1 MFDNIGSKIKM
12 LAKVICWVGIIMSC
26 LSGLIILING
36 DDGAGVGLVIMIVG
50 SLTSWVCSFFAYG
63 FGELI
68 DKTTEVA
75 ANTKKMA
82 MNPPTQP
89 STTEDKLATLEKWRA
104 QGLITEEEY
113 LVKKSQL

>member
-26 LSGLIILING
+26 LAGLIILING
-36 DDGAGVGLVIMIVG
+36 DDGAGVGLVIMIMG

-68 DKTTEVA
+68 DRTTEVA
-75 ANTKKMA
+75 NNTKKLA
-82 MNPPTQP
+82 LNQPTQP
-89 STTEDKLATLEKWRA
+89 ATPEDKLATLEKWRA

-113 LVKKSQL
+113 ISKKSQL

>member
-26 LSGLIILING
+26 LAGLIILING

-75 ANTKKMA
+75 SNTKKLA
-82 MNPPTQP
+82 MNQPTQP
-89 STTEDKLATLEKWRA
+89 TTPEDKLATLEKWRE
-104 QGLITEEEY
+104 QGLITDEEY
-113 LVKKSQL
+113 QTRKAQL

>member
-26 LSGLIILING
+26 LAGLIILING
-36 DDGAGVGLVIMIVG
+36 DDGAGIGLVIMIVG

-63 FGELI
+63 VGELI
-68 DKTTEVA
+68 DKTTDVA
-75 ANTKKMA
+75 DNTKKLA
-82 MNPPTQP
+82 MNQPTQRA
-89 STTEDKLATLEKWRA
+89 TLEDKLATLEKWRE

-113 LVKKSQL
+113 QTRKAQL